1 MRTGRTGRGPAPP
14 ASAWR
19 SRGATPATGGVLR
32 TAAGDLRHHADI
44 DVPATA
50 GVAHT
55 HHLRAV
61 PAATVAQQDPVR
73 QREPHARCPRNR
85 SGGRRSAATRS
96 RVRRGAPRGAAPL
109 SGLPYRER
117 SGTSTIDV
125 VTEALERA
133 RAAMDRRAWDDAYA
147 QLVAVDDR
155 EAIRDPEDLQRL
167 ALSAYLTG
175 RDAAAEAGWARAF
188 QAFHDRGDVLPAVRC
203 AFWLGLVLI
212 VARGAEARGSGWI
225 ARAHRLL
232 QERAPEDCA
241 ERGYLLL
248 PAALSELDGG
258 DPGTAHRAFAQ
269 ATAIG
274 QRFGDTDLATLGC
287 LGQGQALIRLGEAP
301 RGLAHLDEAMLSVD
315 TGRVS
320 PVASGLVYCAVILA
334 CQQVFDLRRAQ
345 QWTAA
350 LNGWCDAQPGLV
362 PFRGQC
368 LVHRSQLAQFRG
380 AWAEAV
386 AEADRACRWL
396 SDPPNPA
403 AGMAYYQRA
412 ELHRVHGE
420 HAAAEA
426 AFEDAVALGHDPH
439 PGLALL
445 WLAQGRTQAAATA
458 MRCAV
463 GRSTSTHPGVVEEI
477 RAPRPRA
484 ELLAAHVDVMLA
496 AGDVEAARSACREL
510 DGIAGGVGTSVIRA
524 IAARAR
530 GMVSL
535 AEERYAA
542 ALEELA
548 DARARWAELQAPYET
563 ARTGVL
569 LGRALRALG
578 DEDSAAMEEAAA
590 GRALA
595 AVGAVSDAELLSGG
609 TASAADSG
617 ARLTPRELD
626 VIRLVAAGH
635 TNREI
640 AARLLISDKTVARHL
655 HNVFTKLALPNRSAA
670 TAYAYE
676 HGLV

>member
-1 MRTGRTGRGPAPP
+1 M
-14 ASAWR
+14 
-19 SRGATPATGGVLR
+19 
-32 TAAGDLRHHADI
+32 
-44 DVPATA
+44 
-50 GVAHT
+50 
-55 HHLRAV
+55 
-61 PAATVAQQDPVR
+61 
-73 QREPHARCPRNR
+73 
-85 SGGRRSAATRS
+85 
-96 RVRRGAPRGAAPL
+96 
-109 SGLPYRER
+109 
-117 SGTSTIDV
+117 
-125 VTEALERA
+125 EAFERA
-133 RAAMDRRAWDDAYA
+133 RAAIDRRAWDDAYT
-147 QLVAVDDR
+147 QLLAADR
-155 EAIRDPEDLQRL
+155 QGPIRDPENLQRL

-175 RDAAAEAGWARAF
+175 SDEVAEVGWERAY
-188 QAFHDRGDVLPAVRC
+188 QGFHDRGEVLPAVRC

-232 QERAPEDCA
+232 DERAPGDCA

-248 PAALSELDGG
+248 PAALRELDGG
-258 DPGTAHRAFAQ
+258 DPGAAHRAFAR

-274 QRFGDTDLATLGC
+274 RRFDDTDLATLGC
-287 LGQGQALIRLGEAP
+287 LGQGQSLIRSGETS
-301 RGLAHLDEAMLSVD
+301 RGLAHLDEAMVAVD

-320 PVASGLVYCAVILA
+320 PVAAGLVYCAVILA

-345 QWTAA
+345 QWTEA
-350 LNGWCDAQPGLV
+350 LSRWCDAQTGLV

-368 LVHRSQLAQFRG
+368 LVHRSQLAQLRG
-380 AWAEAV
+380 AWTEAV

-412 ELHRVHGE
+412 ELHRLRGE

-426 AFEDAVALGHDPH
+426 AFEHAVALGHDPH

-445 WLAQGRTQAAATA
+445 WLAQGRTGAAAAA

-463 GRSTSTHPGVVEEI
+463 HRSTPTYPGVVHEL

-484 ELLAAHVDVMLA
+484 ELLAASVEIMLA
-496 AGDVEAARSACREL
+496 AGDVEAARTACQEL
-510 DGIAGGVGTSVIRA
+510 DGIADVVSTRLIRA

-535 AEERYAA
+535 AEDRYASALA
-542 ALEELA
+542 ALG
-548 DARARWAELQAPYET
+548 DAQACWTKLQAPYET
-563 ARTGVL
+563 ARTRVL
-569 LGRALRALG
+569 LSRALRALG
-578 DEDSAAMEEAAA
+578 DEDTAAVEEAAA
-590 GRALA
+590 AR
-595 AVGAVSDAELLSGG
+595 VFGAVQASPDLEPLAGV
-609 TASAADSG
+609 SAATAESP
-617 ARLTPRELD
+617 ARLTSRELD

-640 AARLLISDKTVARHL
+640 AERLVISDKTVARHL
-655 HNVFTKLALPNRSAA
+655 HNVFAKLALPNRSAA